1 MRVTVLTTG
10 LGLPAAAP
18 GADRQGRPV
27 SLSDVKAVVR
37 TLRAARAALAAVAI
51 QVPRRRLVGMAAVI
65 VILIAFAWAV
75 PLPTAVQLRD
85 WATSVGPWFPLVFLA
100 AHIVVTTFPFPRT
113 AFSLAAGLMFG
124 PVLGVSIAVAAST
137 VSAVLAVLAIRAL
150 GWQLATTVRHP
161 AIDRLDLR
169 LRRRGWASVLS
180 LRLIPA
186 VPFAALNYAAGASSV
201 RLMPYTL
208 ATFFGLLPG
217 TIAIVVLGDALTG
230 RVDPLLV
237 LISAAIASVGV
248 LGLVYENRLARRQRR
263 AAPDTTAAEAVSG

>member
-1 MRVTVLTTG
+1 MRITALTTG
-10 LGLPAAAP
+10 HGRSAAAR
-18 GADRQGRPV
+18 GAPCQGCPV
-27 SLSDVKAVVR
+27 SLSSVNAVVR
-37 TLRAARAALAAVAI
+37 ALRAARATLAAVAI
-51 QVPRRRLVGMAAVI
+51 QVPRRRLVAMAALI
-65 VILIAFAWAV
+65 VILVAFAWAV

-85 WATSVGPWFPLVFLA
+85 WATSVGPWFPLVFLVG
-100 AHIVVTTFPFPRT
+100 HIVVTTFPFPRT

-150 GWQLATTVRHP
+150 GWQLATMVRHP
-161 AIDRLDLR
+161 AVDRLDLR

-201 RLMPYTL
+201 RLVPYTL
-208 ATFFGLLPG
+208 ATFVGLLPG

-237 LISAAIASVGV
+237 LISAAIAAVGI

-263 AAPDTTAAEAVSG
+263 TEQGAHPVDAVSG

>member
-1 MRVTVLTTG
+1 MGVTALTTG
-10 LGLPAAAP
+10 HGPPSAAWH
-18 GADRQGRPV
+18 GRCHRCPV
-27 SLSDVKAVVR
+27 SLSNVNAVVR
-37 TLRAARAALAAVAI
+37 ALRAARAALAAVAI
-51 QVPRRRLVGMAAVI
+51 QVPRRRLVAMAALI
-65 VILIAFAWAV
+65 VILVAFAWAV

-100 AHIVVTTFPFPRT
+100 GHVVVTTFPFPRT

-150 GWQLATTVRHP
+150 GWQLASMVRHP
-161 AIDRLDLR
+161 AVDRLDLR

-201 RLMPYTL
+201 RLVPYTV

-217 TIAIVVLGDALTG
+217 TIAVVVLGDALTG

-237 LISAAIASVGV
+237 LISAAIACVGL
-248 LGLVYENRLARRQRR
+248 LGLVYENRLARRQRT
-263 AAPDTTAAEAVSG
+263 AAPDARPADAVSG